1 MQQCLA
7 VNVELLLSEVPA
19 WLGNAWSAFLLVFGF
34 SLVIFVHELGHFL
47 AAKWAGVRVE
57 KFAIGFGRELF
68 GFTWGETRYCFNVLP
83 LGGYV
88 KMLGQEDFVVD
99 KSGELKV
106 KQDPNAFTNKS
117 VGKRMV
123 IISAGVIMNL
133 LFAAIAF
140 TLVVMVGLR
149 KPPPVVGYIRE
160 NSPAARAGLQ
170 SGDRILDINGQELD
184 SWGALS
190 AAITLSGPDAQL
202 KLRVQREGRI
212 VDPAPVILPEY
223 VEDEEVRQIGVGS
236 GQNRRVAQASIR
248 LLDEPSPMALHLNDE
263 LFRLADADPSAP
275 RPSLGAIKRAVLAAR
290 GEPVD
295 LIVKRPNHPDALT
308 DEQILADNPDIE
320 ATETRVR
327 VRATW
332 VALPYEQRTGV
343 TGSLLGLTPRLTAIL
358 PLPDRSFELAGARPG
373 DVLTRIGTNL
383 YPTYAELKSI
393 IENGADKEIP
403 LEVRRSA
410 AGNQGLSGKTVAFCV
425 AHREEIIA
433 AARENVADAP
443 AFMARLA
450 QADGLD
456 SEELARLREKLA
468 DADTSR
474 AWRQW
479 FERVDVHTLTPLKPT
494 KPFSLFKDNKPAID
508 AQLWCINEDHLVVA
522 DVVEKFGDRSTPAYQ
537 AGIPRGAVILAVD
550 GQPMK
555 EWYQLSHALRAKA
568 GKTVEITYRLVD
580 DVHKTEMAIPNCIQ
594 AALGLTQADRIIKI
608 DDKSNCM
615 VTLEGADG
623 RQKQH
628 SLALPDWRAIQKLL
642 EESIGRSVEVEY
654 ITADGVKKTGRYDVT
669 ADNVDPWLD
678 RVRYSPTFEC
688 YPLLERHPIRNPVL
702 ALQTGVRQAYQVTI
716 QTVQT
721 IRHMFFTHKVGFTK
735 VSGPVGIVRMGS
747 KVADSGM
754 LNLLFFL
761 GVISANLAVINFLP
775 LPIVDGGLFLF
786 LILEKIRG
794 EPVSIKTQIATQLI
808 GIALIATV
816 FLLVTYQDILNW
828 ITGA

>member
-7 VNVELLLSEVPA
+7 MNIGLILGEVPA
-19 WLGNAWSAFLLVFGF
+19 WLGSIWSVLLLVLGF
-34 SLVIFVHELGHFL
+34 SLVIFVHEMGHFL

-57 KFAIGFGRELF
+57 KFAIGFGKELF
-68 GFTWGETRYCFNVLP
+68 GFTRGETRYCFNVLP

-117 VGKRMV
+117 VGRRMV

-140 TLVVMVGLR
+140 TIVVMVGR
-149 KPPPVVGYIRE
+149 IHQPPVVGYIKE

-170 SGDRILDINGQELD
+170 TGDRILDINGQELD

-190 AAITLSGPDAQL
+190 SAIALSGPDELL
-202 KLRVQREGRI
+202 KLTVQREGEI
-212 VDPAPVILPEY
+212 VQPAPIIRPEY
-223 VEDEEVRQIGVGS
+223 VEDEKVRQIGVGT
-236 GQNRRVAQASIR
+236 GQNLRVARASIR
-248 LLDEPSPMALHLNDE
+248 FLDESGPMALHKYDE
-263 LFRLADADPSAP
+263 LLRLGDDDPSAL
-275 RPSLGAIKRAVLAAR
+275 RRSLGAMRRAILAAR
-290 GEPVD
+290 GDAVD
-295 LIVKRPNHPDALT
+295 LIVNRPNDPDALT
-308 DEQILADNPDIE
+308 IEQALAQTADIE
-320 ATETRVR
+320 ATEARVQ

-332 VALPYEQRTGV
+332 LALPYEQRTGV
-343 TGSLLGLTPRLTAIL
+343 TGSLLGLTPRLTVVL
-358 PLPDRSFELAGARPG
+358 PIADRSFELAGAQPG
-373 DVLTRIGTNL
+373 DVITRIGANL
-383 YPTYAELKSI
+383 YPTFAELRATI
-393 IENGADKEIP
+393 QNGDGKEIP

-410 AGNQGLSGKTVAFCV
+410 AENLGLSGKTIAFCA

-433 AARENVADAP
+433 AARENLSAAP
-443 AFMARLA
+443 ALVTRLA

-456 SEELARLREKLA
+456 PEELTKLQEKLA

-479 FERVDVHTLTPLKPT
+479 LERVDIHTLTPLKPKKPFALFTDT
-494 KPFSLFKDNKPAID
+494 KPTID
-508 AQLWCINEDHLVVA
+508 AQLWCLDEDHLVVA
-522 DVVEKFGDRSTPAYQ
+522 NIVEKFGDRSTPAYQ

-550 GQPMK
+550 GRPVK
-555 EWYQLSHALRAKA
+555 KWYQLSHELRAKA

-580 DVHKTEMAIPNCIQ
+580 DLHKTKMVIPNCIQ

-608 DDKSNCM
+608 NDKSNCM
-615 VTLEGADG
+615 VEGADG
-623 RQKQH
+623 KQH
-628 SLALPDWRAIQKLL
+628 SVALPDWRAARKILD
-642 EESIGRSVEVEY
+642 EFHGRSVDVEY
-654 ITADGVKKTGRYDVT
+654 VTVEGVRKTGRYEVT

-678 RVRYSPTFEC
+678 RVRYSSTFEC
-688 YPLLERHPIRNPVL
+688 YPLLERHPIHNPVL
-702 ALQTGVRQAYQVTI
+702 ALQAGVRQAYRVTI
-716 QTVQT
+716 QTIQT
-721 IRHMFFTHKVGFTK
+721 IRHLVFTHKVGFDK

-747 KVADSGM
+747 QVAESGM

-761 GVISANLAVINFLP
+761 GIISANLAVINFLP
-775 LPIVDGGLFLF
+775 MPIVDGGLFLF